1 MLSSSSASTVRRAT
15 IEADFGRTPRIPATG
30 FIVFGLLTFWV
41 YTVLRVSA
49 LVNEHVESRW
59 REASQQLATAGVA
72 ADLMEKLRRRGFRT
86 DTRLP
91 WVAAGLFAL
100 TETIIVIWCAKWLF
114 IGGSDLTYIVPLIAA
129 AAALFYAATLT
140 FVIWLA
146 RRIHEHEVN
155 ELAIRERGPEVIAN
169 DRIVPDETMVARWE
183 EINNHVALFL
193 IVAFAMTGAPV
204 VAALLFS
211 SGVTAAYP
219 GLPSL
224 LVLIL
229 AGVFHVWGTR
239 LVLGL
244 LNSHLAI
251 EAAHSHA
258 ADSEPTAGVANA
270 VAARS
275 AAVEGAPAADDKEL
289 ELDGGSGPF
298 IFVSYKRE
306 DFERVRPLLLRIQG
320 WGYRIW
326 YDKGI
331 PGGAEW
337 DALIEDKL
345 KRCAMLMF
353 CISRS
358 SAESKYCRREV
369 KYVDQLNKPI
379 LSLQLEPVHLGHG
392 LEMLLTQYQI
402 IDTGAPDFAGQL
414 ERALRF
420 LVGAR
425 H

>member
-1 MLSSSSASTVRRAT
+1 MPDNLRPSTGRRAT
-15 IEADFGRTPRIPATG
+15 TEADFGRTPRIPATG

-41 YTVLRVSA
+41 YTVLRLAA
-49 LVNEHVESRW
+49 LVNEHAESRW
-59 REASQQLATAGVA
+59 REISTRLANAGVP
-72 ADLMEKLRRRGFRT
+72 ADIMDKMRQRGFRT
-86 DTRLP
+86 STRVP
-91 WVAAGLFAL
+91 FVAAGLFAIS
-100 TETIIVIWCAKWLF
+100 EIIIVVWCAKWVFL
-114 IGGSDLTYIVPLIAA
+114 GGSDFDYIVNLVVAA
-129 AAALFYAATLT
+129 SVAFYAATLA
-140 FVIWLA
+140 FVIWIA
-146 RRIHEHEVN
+146 RRIHDHEVN
-155 ELAIRERGPEVIAN
+155 ELAIRERGPEIIAN

-183 EINNHVALFL
+183 QINNHISLFL
-193 IVAFAMTGAPV
+193 IVAFAIAGSPV
-204 VAALLFS
+204 VAALLFL
-211 SGVTAAYP
+211 SGATAAYP

-244 LNSHLAI
+244 FNSHLAI

-258 ADSEPTAGVANA
+258 ADSDRST
-270 VAARS
+270 VAAMPGARS
-275 AAVEGAPAADDKEL
+275 SPAASVPAVDDEEL
-289 ELDGGSGPF
+289 ELYTGSGPF

-306 DFERVRPLLLRIQG
+306 DFDRVRPLLLRIQR
-320 WGYRIW
+320 WGYGIW

-345 KRCAMLMF
+345 KRCAMLLF

-358 SAESKYCRREV
+358 SADSKYCRREV

-379 LSLQLEPVHLGHG
+379 LSLQLEPAHLGHG

-402 IDTGAPDFAGQL
+402 IDTDARDFPSQL

-420 LVGAR
+420 LVDAKE
-425 H
+425 